1 MTALHPLSR
10 DGRAPVLGGRYELG
24 PLLGQ
29 GGLAQ
34 VHRGTDRLLERPVA
48 IKLLSGPDAR
58 PVDRD
63 QLADA
68 DAEARLHREA
78 RAAAALNHPH
88 VIAVYDI
95 GWSGGSLFVVME
107 YLAGVSLAELVDRE
121 GALPVRRAVRLA
133 EQVCQALAA
142 AHDVGVIHRDVTPS
156 NIMICPGDQA
166 KLTDFGIAR
175 VTGGAGITATGLV
188 VGTPAYMS
196 PEQVEGKAV
205 DARSDLY
212 SLGCCLYAMLT
223 GQGPFH
229 GESAVE
235 TACQHLRGAPTPPSA
250 VRPDLPPRLEAAVL
264 RAMAKRPD
272 QRYTDARE
280 MARELAASAGEPGCG
295 AEALVIDRRGG
306 IPGAVNATAPP
317 AEDLAEPD
325 QGTVRR
331 CIGLTLIVLAV
342 GALLAIAV
350 LLFYHRLAL

>member
-1 MTALHPLSR
+1 MTALHPLSQ
-10 DGRAPVLGGRYELG
+10 DGRPPVLAGRYEVG
-24 PLLGQ
+24 PLLGR
-29 GGLAQ
+29 GGLAE
-34 VHRGTDRLLERPVA
+34 VHRGMDRLLDRPVA
-48 IKLLSGPDAR
+48 IKLLPGPDAR
-58 PVDRD
+58 PVDQDRP
-63 QLADA
+63 ADA
-68 DAEARLHREA
+68 DAEARLRREA
-78 RAAAALNHPH
+78 RTAAALNHPH
-88 VIAVYDI
+88 VVAVYDI
-95 GWSGGSLFVVME
+95 GWSGDSLFVVME

-121 GALPVRRAVRLA
+121 GPLPVRRAVRLA

-142 AHDVGVIHRDVTPS
+142 AHDVGVIHRDVTPG
-156 NIMICPGDQA
+156 NIMICPGDHA

-235 TACQHLRGAPTPPSA
+235 TACQHLRRAPTPPSA

-272 QRYTDARE
+272 QRYPDARA
-280 MARELAASAGEPGCG
+280 MARELTGAADEPGCG
-295 AEALVIDRRGG
+295 FEALVDDGRGG
-306 IPGAVNATAPP
+306 VPSPADAGAGS

-325 QGTVRR
+325 EGAARQR
-331 CIGLTLIVLAV
+331 IGLALIVLAM
-342 GALLAIAV
+342 GTLLAIAV

>member
-10 DGRAPVLGGRYELG
+10 DGRPPVLGGRYEVG
-24 PLLGQ
+24 PLLGR
-29 GGLAQ
+29 GGVAE
-34 VHRGTDRLLERPVA
+34 VRRGTDRLLDRPVA
-48 IKLLSGPDAR
+48 IKLVPGPDAR

-63 QLADA
+63 RLADA

-88 VIAVYDI
+88 VVAVYDI
-95 GWSGGSLFVVME
+95 GWSGDSLFVVME

-121 GALPVRRAVRLA
+121 GALAVRRAVRLA

-175 VTGGAGITATGLV
+175 VTGAAGITATGLV
-188 VGTPAYMS
+188 VGTPGYMS
-196 PEQVEGKAV
+196 PEQVEGKPV
-205 DARSDLY
+205 DARADLY

-235 TACQHLRGAPTPPSA
+235 TACQHLRRAPTPPSA
-250 VRPDLPPRLEAAVL
+250 IRPDLPAGLEAAVL

-280 MARELAASAGEPGCG
+280 MARELAAAVDEPARR
-295 AEALVIDRRGG
+295 AEALVVEGRGG
-306 IPGAVNATAPP
+306 IPGAVDAGARPV
-317 AEDLAEPD
+317 EELAEPD
-325 QGTVRR
+325 DGAARR
-331 CIGLTLIVLAV
+331 CIGLALILLAV
-342 GALLAIAV
+342 GTLLAIAV
-350 LLFYHRLAL
+350 LLFYHRLVL